1 MRREKMKIN
10 YKRHFAEIQKI
21 LKKCV
26 KLGKKL
32 DRWGIPLDI
41 SFQNETMLRQ
51 IKEKSNA

>member
-1 MRREKMKIN
+1 MKIN